1 MFATIDDLKDSVSA
15 YRLDQITDFTDTIAD
30 AALLAA
36 ESDVR
41 NALDGPGYDHFAELS
56 KMGTERNASLLMY
69 VKNLATYYVYKRIP
83 DEQVPPRVVKDYDD
97 TLEILKMIAS
107 GKMSMVLARQTT
119 TNGQGEIIQKTKGR
133 YGSDKRRS

>member
-1 MFATIDDLKDSVSA
+1 MFATIDDIKESVSA
-15 YRLDQITDFTDTIAD
+15 YRLDQITDFTDTIAN

-41 NALDGPGYDHFAELS
+41 NALDGPGYDHVVELN

-83 DEQVPPRVVKDYDD
+83 DEQVPARVIKDYDD
-97 TLEILKMIAS
+97 TQKTLREISS

-119 TNGQGEIIQKTKGR
+119 TNSQGEIIQKTKGR